1 MCVIVRFRTLLHS
14 LAIVQG
20 IELLKLTPA
29 GQKEVSF
36 IVTSG
41 VCKSAY
47 LGRENVILNSG
58 MSLYVLY
65 VYTFCYAYSILYM
78 YYTILHIHLT
88 LAVYLTQLKTVLAL
102 PLPPSVPPPSP
113 HPLRPPPETP
123 PPRGTS
129 ASPSC
134 APRTRG
140 HSTGNKAG
148 GTRTLTGSGRCVNWN
163 CTRGNSHCCWLPGE
177 TTCRCAPSRWTRRG

>member
-1 MCVIVRFRTLLHS
+1 METNRI
-14 LAIVQG
+14 
-20 IELLKLTPA
+20 LTPA

-36 IVTSG
+36 IVRSG
-41 VCKSAY
+41 VEMY
-47 LGRENVILNSG
+47 GILTVWRE
-58 MSLYVLY
+58 VLERCPQCRFP
-65 VYTFCYAYSILYM
+65 FCVHYAMLHILYIS
-78 YYTILHIHLT
+78 ILHIYLT

-148 GTRTLTGSGRCVNWN
+148 GTRTLTVSGRCVNWN
-163 CTRGNSHCCWLPGE
+163 CTRGNSRCCWLPGE